1 MLEIDVILK
10 TLSKEDYFDIEVEI
24 GEEFDLNVK
33 NSCFILKDGEV
44 LAYGKNNFT
53 HLLRNEDPIRIS
65 ENIYGR
71 ENMLFYKRNSDI
83 SLIKFD
89 GKKMRKE
96 VNNCSALVKSI
107 IKYSLNR
114 ICGLGTSKVPYY
126 FEDEFLF
133 KFDSELKRLRID
145 SGEILFN
152 HGAPPSKMYFV
163 ESGSIKLSQESGNQI
178 AIIGKGECFGESAIL
193 LGEKRKLTAEVI
205 ENSKIRTISK
215 ELIEEQIQKQTGL
228 VQIAVFG
235 VLRRLDFMNI
245 LRNPSKQNSEIN

>member
-1 MLEIDVILK
+1 MLEIDNILK
-10 TLSKEDYFDIEVEI
+10 IIPKEDYSNLEVNF
-24 GEEFDLNVK
+24 EEKYDLNLK
-33 NSCFILKDGEV
+33 NSCFLIKGGEV
-44 LAYGKNNFT
+44 LAYGENKFT
-53 HLLRNEDPIRIS
+53 HLLRVDDPIGIS

-71 ENMLFYKRNSDI
+71 EKMLFYKRNSDV

-96 VNNCSALVKSI
+96 VNDCSALVKSI
-107 IKYSLNR
+107 VKYSLNR
-114 ICGLGTSKVPYY
+114 ICGLGTSKAPYY

-133 KFDSELKRLRID
+133 KFDNELKRLTIER
-145 SGEILFN
+145 GEILFN

-163 ESGSIKLSQESGNQI
+163 EAGLIKLSQESGNQI
-178 AIIGKGECFGESAIL
+178 AIISKGECFGESSIL

-205 ENSKIRTISK
+205 ENAKIRTISS
-215 ELIEEQIQKQTGL
+215 ELIEEQIKKQSGL

>member
-1 MLEIDVILK
+1 MLEIDNILK
-10 TLSKEDYFDIEVEI
+10 IMPKEDYSNLEVNIDEKY
-24 GEEFDLNVK
+24 DLNLK
-33 NSCFILKDGEV
+33 NSCFLIKGGEV
-44 LAYGKNNFT
+44 LAYGENNFT
-53 HLLRNEDPIRIS
+53 HLLRVDDPIRIS

-71 ENMLFYKRNSDI
+71 ESMLFYKRNSDI

-96 VNNCSALVKSI
+96 VNDCSALVKSI

-133 KFDSELKRLRID
+133 KFDNELKKLTID
-145 SGEILFN
+145 RGEILFN
-152 HGAPPSKMYFV
+152 HGTPPFKMYFV
-163 ESGSIKLSQESGNQI
+163 EAGLIKLSQESGNQI
-178 AIIGKGECFGESAIL
+178 ATVGKGECFGESSIL

-205 ENSKIRTISK
+205 ENAKIRTISS
-215 ELIEEQIQKQTGL
+215 ELIEEQIQKQSGL